1 VATLKTSISV
11 KKVVKRFGKFKAV
24 KDVSFHVYEGET
36 FSLLG
41 PNGAGKTT
49 LMLMISG
56 IMMPSEGEIIVEGY
70 NVSKHAVK
78 VKELV
83 GYCPQEPIVY
93 DILTG
98 EENLMY
104 YAGLYGISRSEALNA
119 IREGEID
126 ACIVFPNKFS
136 LNLTMGIPV
145 HMNVYLSTADIQK
158 LQITDGIIRG
168 FLSEFS
174 SKMAVIRA
182 KMAIEYMR
190 MFANYTEYI
199 PMNFT
204 FPTNQSRLM
213 ELWVMGLAQPMKI
226 SYAKIAPKGGRR
238 GWGESMGWITLS
250 MVGVQFL
257 FAGMLSAAVT
267 IAEERDKG
275 TLRRMLAAPLSPWD
289 VLLGYTLVILFEIV
303 LSTIAIITYG
313 TFVMHA
319 KIYWNPLTNPVH
331 IFIPI
336 ILLLAGLF
344 SIGVGLIISMISR
357 TSRTATLIS
366 QAISWP
372 LMFLSGITY
381 PKFML
386 PQVFR
391 NFADVFPLTI
401 AVETMKEIVVLG
413 KGLEIIMTVLPYL
426 TIVSITVYILGALA
440 YRKIVEKMII

>member
-1 VATLKTSISV
+1 MKFTAITAILIKGVKEILREPHILFWIIVFPLFYLSVSTIWIRPSTLVILNIGV
-11 KKVVKRFGKFKAV
+11 
-24 KDVSFHVYEGET
+24 VYEDET
-36 FSLLG
+36 ISSYPF
-41 PNGAGKTT
+41 NATT
-49 LMLMISG
+49 
-56 IMMPSEGEIIVEGY
+56 IVEIM
-70 NVSKHAVK
+70 NKTEINETRIFNIK
-78 VKELV
+78 V
-83 GYCPQEPIVY
+83 Y
-93 DILTG
+93 
-98 EENLMY
+98 ENT
-104 YAGLYGISRSEALNA
+104 SEALNA

-238 GWGESMGWITLS
+238 GWGESMGWMTLS

>member
-1 VATLKTSISV
+1 MKFTAITAILIKGVKEILREPHILFWIIVFPLFYLSVSTIWIRPSTLVILNIGV
-11 KKVVKRFGKFKAV
+11 
-24 KDVSFHVYEGET
+24 VYEDET
-36 FSLLG
+36 ISSYPF
-41 PNGAGKTT
+41 NATT
-49 LMLMISG
+49 
-56 IMMPSEGEIIVEGY
+56 IVEIM
-70 NVSKHAVK
+70 NKTEINETRIFNIK
-78 VKELV
+78 V
-83 GYCPQEPIVY
+83 Y
-93 DILTG
+93 
-98 EENLMY
+98 ENT
-104 YAGLYGISRSEALNA
+104 SEALNA

-204 FPTNQSRLM
+204 FPINQSRLM

-226 SYAKIAPKGGRR
+226 SYAKIAPKGGRG
-238 GWGESMGWITLS
+238 GWGESMGWMTLS

-401 AVETMKEIVVLG
+401 AVETMREIVVFG
-413 KGLEIIMTVLPYL
+413 KGLEIVMTALPYL
-426 TIVSITVYILGALA
+426 TIISIAVYILGALA